1 MEALVVSGAAC
12 TITLG
17 GGLLA
22 LRLEAYRGL
31 IYAFCA
37 GALIA
42 AALMEVVPD
51 ALEVLESSRS
61 WLHHHHLLFA
71 CTLGFLSFYLLER
84 ASHGNT
90 DRSHTSH
97 DSHAHHAG
105 LLGATGIGVHSF
117 LDGFAIGQ
125 GFQAGEQIG
134 WAIAAGV
141 MLHKL
146 ADGVSVAGVMLGTHH
161 TLQATTAM
169 ICVAAFAPIAGVM
182 TQALFVVPPPVVA
195 LLLGWFAGVFLYL
208 GATSLLPSAH
218 ADSHS
223 RWLPLVTLLGVAFI
237 YGAHLL
243 AH

>member
-17 GGLLA
+17 GGFLA

-51 ALEVLESSRS
+51 ALEVLEASQS
-61 WLHHHHLLFA
+61 WLHHHHLLLV

-84 ASHGNT
+84 ASHSH
-90 DRSHTSH
+90 DRHSLPPH

-105 LLGATGIGVHSF
+105 LLGATGISVHSF

-125 GFQAGEQIG
+125 GFHASEQLG
-134 WAIAAGV
+134 WAIAIGV
-141 MLHKL
+141 ILHKL
-146 ADGVSVAGVMLGTHH
+146 ADGVSVAGVMLGTNH
-161 TLQATTAM
+161 TFQATTTVLC
-169 ICVAAFAPIAGVM
+169 IAAFAPIAGVL
-182 TQALFVVPPPVVA
+182 TQRLFEVPPPIVA

-223 RWLPLVTLLGVAFI
+223 PWLPLVTLMGVAVI

>member
-1 MEALVVSGAAC
+1 MEALVISGAAC

-22 LRLEAYRGL
+22 IRLEAYRGL

-42 AALMEVVPD
+42 VALIEVVPD
-51 ALEVLESSRS
+51 ALEILETSGT
-61 WLHHHHLLFA
+61 WLHHHHLLFV
-71 CTLGFLSFYLLER
+71 CTLGFLSFYLLECVF
-84 ASHGNT
+84 HGH
-90 DRSHTSH
+90 DEHAFPAH

-125 GFQAGEQIG
+125 GFHAGEQIG

-141 MLHKL
+141 ILHKL
-146 ADGVSVAGVMLGTHH
+146 ADGVSVAGVMLSTHH
-161 TLQATTAM
+161 TLQAATIM
-169 ICVAAFAPIAGVM
+169 LCVAAFAPIAGVM
-182 TQALFVVPPPVVA
+182 AQALFAVPPPIVA

-208 GATSLLPSAH
+208 GAASLLPSAH
-218 ADSHS
+218 IDCRS
-223 RWLPLVTLLGVAFI
+223 RWLLFMTLAGVALI
-237 YGAHLL
+237 YSAHVLI
-243 AH
+243 H